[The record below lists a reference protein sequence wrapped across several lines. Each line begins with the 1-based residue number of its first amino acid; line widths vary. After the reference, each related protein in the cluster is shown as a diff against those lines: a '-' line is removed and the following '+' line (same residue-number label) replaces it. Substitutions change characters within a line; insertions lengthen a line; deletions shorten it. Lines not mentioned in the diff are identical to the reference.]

1 MSWNESSIG
10 DEGGREAEEKTGKWT
25 IPVGKYYHREEK
37 TIPGRENIITG
48 RGKEWKYARVGL
60 CHRPLPGQVGERL
73 DRELGKW
80 RSGALVWDQPA
91 PCLCVWGLLT
101 SRTIKNTQKYKVDR
115 HSCVQFETS
124 IKCLLLNAHES

>member
-37 TIPGRENIITG
+37 TIPDRENTITG

-73 DRELGKW
+73 GRELGKW

-91 PCLCVWGLLT
+91 PCLCAGDF
-101 SRTIKNTQKYKVDR
+101 SRLGQINNRQKYEVDR
-115 HSCVQFETS
+115 HSCVGCYTYCS
-124 IKCLLLNAHES
+124 